1 MATTP
6 ELDSR
11 PRAPW
16 YAEVTGYHWLVLFLA
31 SAGWV
36 FDVYEGQIF
45 NITSK
50 QMLRDI
56 VPGVSEAT
64 ITHDTDVA
72 FSVFLVG
79 GALGGVISGMM
90 ADRYGRKPVLVW
102 TIIVYSIFSG
112 LTYAVNAWW
121 QVLVLRFLVAMG
133 VAGAWSVAAALVAEV
148 FPTRIR
154 AYTSSLFHATSILG
168 TWLAALVALYV
179 GAEWRYAYLLGLLPA
194 IVAFLIGFGIRE
206 PRAQRDAVAIEGVT
220 AKRGSLKELLT
231 VAPWNGRAISG
242 LLLAAIGLGTF
253 WAITVSG
260 QKIAEEFLKAHGV
273 IDQEAAERAKFAY
286 GIVQASGGGI
296 GLLAMGPLCTF
307 LGRRWAFIVMH
318 LAAYA
323 IVPIVCYLPNTY
335 NQLLLL
341 LPVFGGLTLGIH
353 AGYAVYFP
361 ELFPQ
366 HLRATGSGFCFNG
379 GRLVA
384 ASVLIASGWIK
395 SLPGVNLQLGLVLVS
410 QLFLVGAMIAWFM
423 PETRN
428 ADLSR

>member
-1 MATTP
+1 
-6 ELDSR
+6 
-11 PRAPW
+11 
-16 YAEVTGYHWLVLFLA
+16 
-31 SAGWV
+31 
-36 FDVYEGQIF
+36 
-45 NITSK
+45 
-50 QMLRDI
+50 
-56 VPGVSEAT
+56 
-64 ITHDTDVA
+64 
-72 FSVFLVG
+72 
-79 GALGGVISGMM
+79 
-90 ADRYGRKPVLVW
+90 
-102 TIIVYSIFSG
+102 
-112 LTYAVNAWW
+112 
-121 QVLVLRFLVAMG
+121 
-133 VAGAWSVAAALVAEV
+133 
-148 FPTRIR
+148 
-154 AYTSSLFHATSILG
+154 LFHATSILG

-206 PRAQRDAVAIEGVT
+206 PRAQREAVAVEGVT

-260 QKIAEEFLKAHGV
+260 QKIAEEFLKSHGV

-296 GLLAMGPLCTF
+296 GLLAMGPLCSL

-323 IVPIVCYLPNTY
+323 IVPMVCYLPTTY
-335 NQLLLL
+335 EQLMIL

-384 ASVLIASGWIK
+384 ASVLIVSGWIK
-395 SLPGVNLQLGLVLVS
+395 SRPGVDLNLGLVLVS
-410 QLFLVGAMIAWFM
+410 QLFLVGAVIAWFM

-428 ADLSR
+428 ADLSQ